1 MKTTTI
7 LLSGSNLFWLSK
19 TQNLVESQLVFSIRR
34 HNRNNYRNSSNSRN
48 SYGVII
54 SRRLETFGALT
65 NSSRQK
71 TLKAVVGRSI
81 DPTRK
86 TNTRQTIW
94 LSWQANKLSQTKT
107 KTCSVD
113 CQSVAIKM
121 MMTAHF
127 KLFRRRRRRIEFVET
142 FSRTYLGR

>member
-48 SYGVII
+48 SNGVIM

-71 TLKAVVGRSI
+71 HSKLSSVVRSI
-81 DPTRK
+81 PLERQILDKQSDWVDRQINCRK
-86 TNTRQTIW
+86 
-94 LSWQANKLSQTKT
+94 L
-107 KTCSVD
+107 
-113 CQSVAIKM
+113 
-121 MMTAHF
+121 
-127 KLFRRRRRRIEFVET
+127 RRRRVASIVKVSQLRWWWRRISNCSVVDVDVLNSLRHLVEHI
-142 FSRTYLGR
+142 